1 MEKLYKYLIIINI
14 ISFFIYYIDKK
25 NAIKKRIR
33 VPEGVLLLLSFL
45 GGALGSIL
53 SMYIF
58 HHKTRKWYFVLFNF
72 LFLISYTYIL
82 VKGV

>member
-14 ISFFIYYIDKK
+14 ISFFIYYIDKRK
-25 NAIKKRIR
+25 AIKRKLR
-33 VPEGVLLLLSFL
+33 VPEGVLLLMSFL
-45 GGALGSIL
+45 GGAFGSIL

-72 LFLISYTYIL
+72 LFLISYTYLLI
-82 VKGV
+82 KGV